1 MLSLDVLTALAEEA
15 DALQTIRRKA
25 IMPIFVHASHS
36 VFAIL
41 GKLIAGC
48 DPCAPF
54 SCCVLLQEEA
64 FCASLEKMHI
74 PKNMMQKG
82 GRISQEMQRQVPRM
96 GSALQHCAVPRC
108 GLPLI

>member
-41 GKLIAGC
+41 GKLITGWR
-48 DPCAPF
+48 P
-54 SCCVLLQEEA
+54 
-64 FCASLEKMHI
+64 
-74 PKNMMQKG
+74 
-82 GRISQEMQRQVPRM
+82 
-96 GSALQHCAVPRC
+96 
-108 GLPLI
+108 